1 MVVGAE
7 LVYDTAR
14 VDICHGEHQSWQI
27 GGSCIHISQDNIIA
41 DYHFHDALW
50 GGGGWVCLHMHE
62 WEYSASHRSPPILR
76 YIWHIVSYGYDIAT
90 VWPSNWGLETD
101 QPTQVG
107 EGVDIIQPPWTSPA
121 QADLAPGPWHDLRSN
136 GYYSTCISIST
147 SPKRCPGVAAEVVGA
162 PWG

>member
-27 GGSCIHISQDNIIA
+27 EGSCNHISQDNIMA
-41 DYHFHDALW
+41 DCHFHDALW
-50 GGGGWVCLHMHE
+50 GERGVWMCLHMHE

-90 VWPSNWGLETD
+90 VWPS
-101 QPTQVG
+101 
-107 EGVDIIQPPWTSPA
+107 
-121 QADLAPGPWHDLRSN
+121 R
-136 GYYSTCISIST
+136 
-147 SPKRCPGVAAEVVGA
+147 GA
-162 PWG
+162 

>member
-1 MVVGAE
+1 MGTT
-7 LVYDTAR
+7 LPR
-14 VDICHGEHQSWQI
+14 FGHQ
-27 GGSCIHISQDNIIA
+27 G
-41 DYHFHDALW
+41 
-50 GGGGWVCLHMHE
+50 
-62 WEYSASHRSPPILR
+62 
-76 YIWHIVSYGYDIAT
+76 
-90 VWPSNWGLETD
+90 GLETD